1 MPSAEIT
8 AYKPTS
14 KGTLTRCRPPQ
25 GCSHWSACRLCK
37 TPLWPRNCARGGA
50 VILGKTNL
58 SEWAQLPLIRIHY
71 ICFLKGLYRE
81 CRKSSSIQTV
91 VQGQKAATIRRCMSS
106 NQEVCKNTTRPHIA
120 LLTPT
125 FCVGLESSSR
135 RSPHLLPQLPVD
147 HNSSVLEK

>member
-1 MPSAEIT
+1 EQVVAGITTARLLSSAPPCS
-8 AYKPTS
+8 AP
-14 KGTLTRCRPPQ
+14 LTRCRPPQ
-25 GCSHWSACRLCK
+25 GRSHWSACQLCK
-37 TPLWPRNCARGGA
+37 TPLWPRTARGRRGDPRQDQS
-50 VILGKTNL
+50 VGVG
-58 SEWAQLPLIRIHY
+58 QLPLIRIDY

-125 FCVGLESSSR
+125 FCVG
-135 RSPHLLPQLPVD
+135 
-147 HNSSVLEK
+147 

>member
-1 MPSAEIT
+1 MQTTAGLFALVGMSALQDST
-8 AYKPTS
+8 VAAKLR
-14 KGTLTRCRPPQ
+14 GD
-25 GCSHWSACRLCK
+25 
-37 TPLWPRNCARGGA
+37 PRQDQSVGVG
-50 VILGKTNL
+50 
-58 SEWAQLPLIRIHY
+58 QLPFIRIHY

-81 CRKSSSIQTV
+81 CRKSSSIQTL

-125 FCVGLESSSR
+125 FCVGLESSSC